1 MCWTSQVQ
9 TAIWIWTCRCG
20 RSICWQLRVRRRRCA
35 IRSSRMP
42 SAAST
47 HAEVVKRVRQSRSS
61 SRKSRKAEA
70 IQSQQEQAEAPEP
83 AVDRCAENTLG
94 LSEGQAKANG
104 AASAPA
110 VKVPEPAEPPL
121 PEAEPEPDA
130 RLIAPV
136 ATDTP
141 AGTEAPR
148 RHRHRG
154 SGDSAS
160 SAVAIAKR
168 QLTELAAH
176 GLKAEPQKVVSALRK
191 EFPQRDRWQRRGP
204 QRGPTGDSECA
215 GAQTSGAR
223 RQAEVAN
230 DLGRPCR
237 RGGFRRTERAR

>member
-9 TAIWIWTCRCG
+9 TAFWIWTCRCG

-70 IQSQQEQAEAPEP
+70 IQSQQEQAKAPEP
-83 AVDRCAENTLG
+83 AVDRRAENALG

-104 AASAPA
+104 AAGAPA

-130 RLIAPV
+130 RPIASV

-141 AGTEAPR
+141 AGTETPR

-176 GLKAEPQKVVSALRK
+176 GLKAEPHKVVSALRK
-191 EFPQRDRWQRRGP
+191 EFPQGELIENLTHWLDHFLAEMRKAATESTTSATENAQKPATSSEPRGH
-204 QRGPTGDSECA
+204 
-215 GAQTSGAR
+215 GAPS
-223 RQAEVAN
+223 
-230 DLGRPCR
+230 
-237 RGGFRRTERAR
+237 